1 MTQNNVYFVWLSFLQ
16 ASSTFYIM
24 NGTYLN
30 KNNCCHIF
38 DLTSFVTF
46 VPSLLRSGFFWFL
59 HYIFTVSFI
68 VCFLGFVFLFVIHI
82 LDKRDTNK
90 ITLLFISVIGVTV
103 TLMKARIKTWRL
115 VITPITFPTQPKII
129 QCIFILCLSCIHI
142 TVRNTQS
149 CH

>member
-24 NGTYLN
+24 NWTYLN

-46 VPSLLRSGFFWFL
+46 VPSLLRSAFL
-59 HYIFTVSFI
+59 IFALYFY
-68 VCFLGFVFLFVIHI
+68 CLLYCLFFVFLFVIHI

-90 ITLLFISVIGVTV
+90 IILLFISVIGITV
-103 TLMKARIKTWRL
+103 TLMDARIKTWRL
-115 VITPITFPTQPKII
+115 VITSITFPTQPNTIL
-129 QCIFILCLSCIHI
+129 CIFILCLSCIHI